1 MFLGYQK
8 EIIAMIGSTREELEK
23 NERCKFDRIEETDKE
38 YFLYHGKYVCEI
50 PVEDQIAEMDRLRSE
65 AYVKEVDTKM
75 AEYTRKKTFNLFKE
89 GEEQQLLSEIE
100 IAVDNIKVRYPY
112 PSEDLT
118 EVSEDVTVET
128 EESDEIGG

>member
-38 YFLYHGKYVCEI
+38 YFLYQGNYVCEI
-50 PVEDQIAEMDRLRSE
+50 PLEEQVAEMDRLRSE

-112 PSEDLT
+112 PEQNLT
-118 EVSEDVTVET
+118 EMSEDVIVESEEDETV
-128 EESDEIGG
+128 

>member
-8 EIIAMIGSTREELEK
+8 EIIAMIGSTREELER

-38 YFLYHGKYVCEI
+38 YFLYQGNYVCEI
-50 PVEDQIAEMDRLRSE
+50 PLEEQVAEMDRLRSE

-112 PSEDLT
+112 PEQNLT
-118 EVSEDVTVET
+118 EMSEDVIVESEEDETV
-128 EESDEIGG
+128 

>member
-8 EIIAMIGSTREELEK
+8 DIISMIGSTREELEN
-23 NERCKFDRIEETDKE
+23 NERCRFDRIEETDKE
-38 YFLYHGKYVCEI
+38 YFLYKGQYVYEI
-50 PVEDQIAEMDRLRSE
+50 PLEEQVAEMDRLRSE

-112 PSEDLT
+112 PEQNLT
-118 EVSEDVTVET
+118 EMSEDVIVESEEDETV
-128 EESDEIGG
+128 